1 MQRRSLL
8 SWLGASAAGA
18 LGLSHVAEARPQNGS
33 RVVSLESFSV
43 RDADEMLRLHDY
55 LGSTLRPV
63 MNQVHNGPA
72 IYLDAIVAPRTPQAL
87 FVAAFSNFDELL
99 DVRARIASHPR
110 IQQARAD
117 LESGP
122 GFCEVQ
128 SQVLTA
134 TRESLRLDSERKK
147 SGIFELR
154 SYHATG
160 WHEGPPAVFGEAL
173 NRAGIHPILNG
184 SSAAGEHVPQLTFLI
199 PFESLAAREE
209 AWARLDRD
217 AEWINVQKRSAVKVT
232 GKSIYK
238 LAPYS
243 SRA

>member
-1 MQRRSLL
+1 MHRRSLL

-18 LGLSHVAEARPQNGS
+18 LSFSKVTEARPQSGT

-55 LGSTLRPV
+55 LGGTLFPV
-63 MNQVHNGPA
+63 MSQVHNGPA

-87 FVAAFSNFDELL
+87 FVAVFSNFDEMI
-99 DVRARIASHPR
+99 DVRGRIASHPR

-122 GFCEVQ
+122 AFCEVQ

-134 TRESLRLDSERKK
+134 KGESLRLNSERKE

-154 SYHATG
+154 SYHASG
-160 WHEGPPAVFGEAL
+160 WHDGPPAVFGEAL

-199 PFESLAAREE
+199 PFENLAAREE
-209 AWARLDRD
+209 AWSRLDRD
-217 AEWINVQKRSAVKVT
+217 AEWINVRKNSAVKVT

-243 SRA
+243 NRA